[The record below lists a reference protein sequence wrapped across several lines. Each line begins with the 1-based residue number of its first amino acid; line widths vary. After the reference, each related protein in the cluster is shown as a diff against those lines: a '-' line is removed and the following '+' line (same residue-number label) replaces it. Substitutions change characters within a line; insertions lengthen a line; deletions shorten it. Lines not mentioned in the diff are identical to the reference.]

1 MNRKEKIQKI
11 LVDSAN
17 NEISNILKK
26 YCKEQFNSEQYY
38 LYMKENLDNKVIE
51 IPNPQLWVEDGYL
64 TNSTVLSMMD
74 IARNPYTYCL
84 QPCNYDI
91 PVDEKNFGENRMG
104 EVTDSVFYERYLGEC
119 VTIFKNLESYY
130 PTHEIEVHDFSYM
143 LYTLWK
149 KTNSKNHE

>member
-51 IPNPQLWVEDGYL
+51 IPNPQL
-64 TNSTVLSMMD
+64 
-74 IARNPYTYCL
+74 
-84 QPCNYDI
+84 
-91 PVDEKNFGENRMG
+91 
-104 EVTDSVFYERYLGEC
+104 
-119 VTIFKNLESYY
+119 
-130 PTHEIEVHDFSYM
+130 
-143 LYTLWK
+143 
-149 KTNSKNHE
+149 